1 MSKLKKNTIIDSRST
16 IIIQCIKDYFKFDL
30 MSPIGLKSRR
40 RDIVEMR
47 SIAYKL
53 ISINT
58 NISLAKIGAY
68 FDKDHATVRHGIFL
82 CDDLIDFQKGF
93 MEDYKAIKKVC
104 DKHISFLN
112 NVDRKVEDS
121 FYTELKK
128 SIIKEK
134 ITELEKELLSLETE
148 ENE

>member
-93 MEDYKAIKKVC
+93 MQDYKAIKEAC
-104 DKHISFLN
+104 DKHISFFN
-112 NVDRKVEDS
+112 NVDRKLDDS

-128 SIIKEK
+128 SFVKEK

-148 ENE
+148 DNE

>member
-1 MSKLKKNTIIDSRST
+1 
-16 IIIQCIKDYFKFDL
+16 
-30 MSPIGLKSRR
+30 
-40 RDIVEMR
+40 MR

-68 FDKDHATVRHGIFL
+68 FDKDHATIRHGIFL
-82 CDDLIDFQKGF
+82 CDDLINFQKGF
-93 MEDYKAIKKVC
+93 MRDYKAVKEAC

-112 NVDRKVEDS
+112 NIDRKLDDS
-121 FYTELKK
+121 FYTDLKK
-128 SIIKEK
+128 SFVKEK

-148 ENE
+148 GNE

>member
-1 MSKLKKNTIIDSRST
+1 MSKLKRNTRIDARST
-16 IIIQCIKDYFKFDL
+16 VIIQCINDYFQFDL
-30 MSPIGLKSRR
+30 MSLPGLKSRR

-68 FDKDHATVRHGIFL
+68 FDKDHATVRNGIFL
-82 CDDLIDFQKGF
+82 CDDLINFQKGF
-93 MEDYKAIKKVC
+93 MIDYIAVKKEC

-121 FYTELKK
+121 FYADLKR
-128 SIIKEK
+128 SIIREK
-134 ITELEKELLSLETE
+134 ISELEKELSSLETKS
-148 ENE
+148 NE

>member
-1 MSKLKKNTIIDSRST
+1 MSKLKRNTIIDSRSA
-16 IIIQCIKDYFKFDL
+16 IVIQCVKDHFQFDL
-30 MSPIGLKSRR
+30 MSLTGLKSRR

-93 MEDYKAIKKVC
+93 VEDYKAVKKAC

-121 FYTELKK
+121 FYSELKK
-128 SIIKEK
+128 SIIQEK
-134 ITELEKELLSLETE
+134 IAELEKELLSLEIE
-148 ENE
+148 SNE